1 MGLETSG
8 HSLAKG
14 CPSRNR
20 VPQGRRSQD
29 GDRPEPPGR
38 TDAVCWGERGRGPV
52 GPRGGPDAWA
62 SSGPLEG
69 AGQGSQPARW
79 SLQDPWRLRVPPPE
93 GARLPS
99 PITPHVSGS
108 AGFGAVT
115 AGSPRGA
122 RALPAVWP
130 PRRTPPARCRP
141 GPGGAFREYP
151 DRIAI
156 EGGQGRPNDRQGA
169 PGTPTASRRGP
180 ELAAQG
186 PEGCRALRG

>member
-1 MGLETSG
+1 MCLKEGGPRTG
-8 HSLAKG
+8 TAPSLQAALM
-14 CPSRNR
+14 PSVGGSVGG
-20 VPQGRRSQD
+20 VPWGRA
-29 GDRPEPPGR
+29 EGR
-38 TDAVCWGERGRGPV
+38 TLGLLPGPWRARGRARSRHAGHCRT
-52 GPRGGPDAWA
+52 RGD
-62 SSGPLEG
+62 L
-69 AGQGSQPARW
+69 GS
-79 SLQDPWRLRVPPPE
+79 PPE

-99 PITPHVSGS
+99 PITPHVSGR

-141 GPGGAFREYP
+141 GPGGGCFREYP

-156 EGGQGRPNDRQGA
+156 EGGQGRQNDRQGA

-186 PEGCRALRG
+186 PEGCGTLRGPGAAARP